1 MKFTVIAALVASA
14 SAAGTIE
21 SGKACTK
28 ADDCKVT
35 TECCG
40 DLSVPTAAATAGYTK
55 IDTAAKLCFDKTKT
69 KWEKTWSNTNDGT
82 DSPAWL
88 STTATDG
95 TKYEATFKCMAAAGA
110 KTLSAA
116 AVLAASYYMA

>member
-21 SGKACTK
+21 SGKVCTK
-28 ADDCKVT
+28 ADDCKET

-40 DLSVPTAAATAGYTK
+40 DLSIPSSTTSGKTN
-55 IDTAAKLCFDKTKT
+55 IDTKAKLCFDKTKT
-69 KWEKTWSNTNDGT
+69 TWEKTWGSSDGSA
-82 DSPAWL
+82 SPAWL
-88 STTATDG
+88 SGTATDG
-95 TKYEATFKCMAAAGA
+95 TTYVGAFKCMAAAGA